1 MPAQP
6 LRGPWAPALAGAGSR
21 AEPLRPCSRNG
32 RVLRGA
38 AALVLCAWTSGAA
51 AQLSG
56 TLTGVSDYR
65 YRGNTLTDRRP
76 AAQVGFAYDD
86 PKGWYAGVFGS
97 MVRLKP
103 PGGPSSYFQ
112 TIAYGGF
119 ATHVAP
125 GLSVEV
131 GGDYAAFADA
141 NDLNYGEIFLGAA
154 TDSVNARVY
163 YSPRYFG
170 ESSSA
175 VYAEINATQ
184 PLVDRV
190 RLLLH
195 AGFVSYRYESPYG
208 VVPPRGDYTQRVWDG
223 RIGVRI
229 DLDPFQLEVSWVGVS
244 NHIAVYLIT
253 GATSPNGVV
262 ASLSLSF

>member
-1 MPAQP
+1 
-6 LRGPWAPALAGAGSR
+6 

-38 AALVLCAWTSGAA
+38 AALALCACTSGAA

-56 TLTGVSDYR
+56 TLTGVTDYR
-65 YRGNTLTDRRP
+65 YRGNTLTDRQP

-97 MVRLKP
+97 TVRLKP

-112 TIAYGGF
+112 AIVYGGY
-119 ATHVAP
+119 ATHVTE

-131 GGDYAAFADA
+131 GGDYAAFAEASDI
-141 NDLNYGEIFLGAA
+141 NYGEVFLGAA
-154 TDSVNARVY
+154 TDRVNARVY

-175 VYAEINATQ
+175 A
-184 PLVDRV
+184 
-190 RLLLH
+190 
-195 AGFVSYRYESPYG
+195 
-208 VVPPRGDYTQRVWDG
+208 
-223 RIGVRI
+223 
-229 DLDPFQLEVSWVGVS
+229 
-244 NHIAVYLIT
+244 
-253 GATSPNGVV
+253 
-262 ASLSLSF
+262 

>member
-1 MPAQP
+1 
-6 LRGPWAPALAGAGSR
+6 
-21 AEPLRPCSRNG
+21 
-32 RVLRGA
+32 
-38 AALVLCAWTSGAA
+38 
-51 AQLSG
+51 LSG

-65 YRGNTLTDRRP
+65 YRGITLTDKRP

-86 PKGWYAGVFGS
+86 PKGWYGGVFGS

-103 PGGPSSYFQ
+103 PGGESSYFQ
-112 TIAYGGF
+112 GIAYGGY

-125 GLSVEV
+125 WLSVEA
-131 GGDYAAFADA
+131 GGDYSAFADA
-141 NDLNYGEIFLGAA
+141 KDLNYGEVFIGAA
-154 TDSVNARVY
+154 TESVDARVY

-175 VYAEINATQ
+175 VYGEINARQ

-190 RLLLH
+190 RLSLH
-195 AGFVSYRYESPYG
+195 AGFLRYRYESPYG
-208 VVPPRGDYTQRVWDG
+208 VVVPHGEYTQRVWDG
-223 RIGVRI
+223 RVGVRI
-229 DLDPFQLEVSWVGVS
+229 DLDPFQLEVAWVGVS
-244 NHIAVYLIT
+244 NHSAAYLIT